1 MLQAGCADVVG
12 FGTFN
17 KFIRAT
23 SQHWPGPILV
33 PAFLRP
39 AILSEVFV
47 HRRRTKTQ
55 SKDTYQSSL
64 LTPSG
69 GVSPPL
75 ALLNPNQIDRHLSNM
90 NPEQV
95 EVLANA
101 APPGHLAES
110 NGWAEESARK
120 SGSTDVNSDTSL
132 LDAYS
137 TAVTSAVERMSP
149 SVVNIEVHQS
159 AGRTRSGEPRERQGG
174 GSGFVFTP
182 DGLIL
187 TNSHVVHDAVR
198 IVVTLT
204 DGRRMPATVI
214 GDDPAS
220 DLAVIRVNEPG
231 LTAAALGDSQRLRV
245 GQIVIAIG
253 APYGFQSTVTAGVVS
268 ALGRSLRS
276 YSGRLIDDVI
286 QTDAS
291 LNPGNSGGPL
301 VDSAGRVVG
310 VNTATI
316 LPAQGICFAIGIN
329 TAKFVASRLLR
340 DGRIRRS
347 YIGVSAQ
354 TVPVHR
360 RVVRFYD
367 LPKEMGVVVLG
378 VEENSPA
385 KRAGLRE
392 GDIIIALDGHPV
404 AGVDDLHRVLTD
416 VHVGVSSS
424 LTVLRWTEKLE
435 LKIVPEEA
443 R

>member
-1 MLQAGCADVVG
+1 MSFEDR
-12 FGTFN
+12 GTVSPSDSSD
-17 KFIRAT
+17 A
-23 SQHWPGPILV
+23 
-33 PAFLRP
+33 AFLSHSGTDQWTGESPLQGSP
-39 AILSEVFV
+39 AAS
-47 HRRRTKTQ
+47 
-55 SKDTYQSSL
+55 D
-64 LTPSG
+64 
-69 GVSPPL
+69 
-75 ALLNPNQIDRHLSNM
+75 
-90 NPEQV
+90 
-95 EVLANA
+95 A
-101 APPGHLAES
+101 A
-110 NGWAEESARK
+110 
-120 SGSTDVNSDTSL
+120 L

-137 TAVTSAVERMSP
+137 RAVTGAVERVSP

-159 AGRTRSGEPRERQGG
+159 GGRTRSGEPRERQGG

-187 TNSHVVHDAVR
+187 TNSHVVHDARR
-198 IVVTLT
+198 IDVKLS
-204 DGRRMPATVI
+204 DGRRMPASAI

-220 DLAVIRVNEPG
+220 DLAVIRVDEPG
-231 LTAAALGDSQRLRV
+231 LTAAVLGDSQQLRV
-245 GQIVIAIG
+245 GQVVIAIG

-276 YSGRLIDDVI
+276 YSGKLIDDVV

-367 LPKEMGVVVLG
+367 LTKESGALVLS

-385 KRAGLRE
+385 KRAGLRD
-392 GDIIIALDGHPV
+392 GDIVVALEGQPV
-404 AGVDDLHRVLTD
+404 AGVDDLHRLLTD
-416 VHVGVSSS
+416 VRVGVSCS
-424 LTVLRWTEKLE
+424 LVVLRHTEKLE
-435 LKIVPEEA
+435 LRVVPEEA
-443 R
+443 K

>member
-1 MLQAGCADVVG
+1 
-12 FGTFN
+12 
-17 KFIRAT
+17 
-23 SQHWPGPILV
+23 
-33 PAFLRP
+33 
-39 AILSEVFV
+39 
-47 HRRRTKTQ
+47 
-55 SKDTYQSSL
+55 
-64 LTPSG
+64 
-69 GVSPPL
+69 
-75 ALLNPNQIDRHLSNM
+75 
-90 NPEQV
+90 
-95 EVLANA
+95 
-101 APPGHLAES
+101 
-110 NGWAEESARK
+110 
-120 SGSTDVNSDTSL
+120 
-132 LDAYS
+132 
-137 TAVTSAVERMSP
+137 VTSAVERVSP
-149 SVVNIEVHQS
+149 SVVHIEVHQ
-159 AGRTRSGEPRERQGG
+159 AAVRGRSGEPREQRGG

-198 IVVTLT
+198 IGVTLA
-204 DGRRMPATVI
+204 DGRRMPATAI

-220 DLAVIRVNEPG
+220 DLAVIRLEQPRFDDGALSV
-231 LTAAALGDSQRLRV
+231 AVLGDSQRLRV
-245 GQIVIAIG
+245 GQVAIAIG

-301 VDSAGRVVG
+301 VDSAGRVIG

-340 DGRIRRS
+340 DGRLRRS

-367 LPKEMGVVVLG
+367 LPNEMGALVQS
-378 VEENSPA
+378 VEESSPA

-392 GDIIIALDGHPV
+392 GDIVVALDGQPV
-404 AGVDDLHRVLTD
+404 ARVDDLHRLLTD
-416 VHVGVSSS
+416 VRVGVSCS

-435 LKIVPEEA
+435 LKVVPEEA

>member
-1 MLQAGCADVVG
+1 MNLEESIFSTAVG
-12 FGTFN
+12 N
-17 KFIRAT
+17 SVPL
-23 SQHWPGPILV
+23 SQHDG
-33 PAFLRP
+33 
-39 AILSEVFV
+39 
-47 HRRRTKTQ
+47 
-55 SKDTYQSSL
+55 
-64 LTPSG
+64 
-69 GVSPPL
+69 
-75 ALLNPNQIDRHLSNM
+75 
-90 NPEQV
+90 
-95 EVLANA
+95 LANSGADSEHA
-101 APPGHLAES
+101 A
-110 NGWAEESARK
+110 NSAGFER
-120 SGSTDVNSDTSL
+120 DAPL

-137 TAVTSAVERMSP
+137 MAVTGAVERMSP
-149 SVVNIEVHQS
+149 SVVNIEVHQALPNG
-159 AGRTRSGEPRERQGG
+159 AGRTRSGEPQNKERRGG

-198 IVVTLT
+198 IAVTMN
-204 DGRRMPATVI
+204 DGRRMPATLI
-214 GDDPAS
+214 GDDPGS
-220 DLAVIRVNEPG
+220 DLAVIRLEQPHWGEPG
-231 LTAAALGDSQRLRV
+231 LTAAELGDSQRLRV

-385 KRAGLRE
+385 KRAGLRD
-392 GDIIIALDGHPV
+392 GDIIVALEGQPV
-404 AGVDDLHRVLTD
+404 AGVDDLHRLLTD
-416 VHVGVSSS
+416 VRVGQSCA
-424 LTVLRWTEKLE
+424 LTVLRWTDKLE
-435 LKIVPEEA
+435 LKVVPEEA

>member
-1 MLQAGCADVVG
+1 MNLEETRKGLP
-12 FGTFN
+12 T
-17 KFIRAT
+17 
-23 SQHWPGPILV
+23 
-33 PAFLRP
+33 
-39 AILSEVFV
+39 ILSHSAPLGPANEWADK
-47 HRRRTKTQ
+47 HAE
-55 SKDTYQSSL
+55 
-64 LTPSG
+64 PS
-69 GVSPPL
+69 
-75 ALLNPNQIDRHLSNM
+75 A
-90 NPEQV
+90 
-95 EVLANA
+95 
-101 APPGHLAES
+101 
-110 NGWAEESARK
+110 
-120 SGSTDVNSDTSL
+120 GSTSSTEASL

-137 TAVTSAVERMSP
+137 RAVTGAVERISP

-159 AGRTRSGEPRERQGG
+159 AGRARSGEPRERRGG

-182 DGLIL
+182 DGLII
-187 TNSHVVHDAVR
+187 TNSHVVHDSAR
-198 IVVTLT
+198 IAVTLA
-204 DGRRMPATVI
+204 DGRHMPATLI

-220 DLAVIRVNEPG
+220 DLAVIRIDEPRFDEPS
-231 LTAAALGDSQRLRV
+231 LAAASLGDSQRLRV
-245 GQIVIAIG
+245 GQVVIAIG

-301 VDSAGRVVG
+301 VDSIGRVVG

-360 RVVRFYD
+360 RLVRFYD
-367 LPKEMGVVVLG
+367 LPKETGALVLS
-378 VEENSPA
+378 VEDASPA

-392 GDIIIALDGHPV
+392 GDIIVALEGQPV
-404 AGVDDLHRVLTD
+404 AGVDDLHRLLTE
-416 VHVGVSSS
+416 VRVGVTSA
-424 LTVLRWTEKLE
+424 LTVVRYMDKLE
-435 LKIVPEEA
+435 LKIMPEEA
-443 R
+443 K

>member
-1 MLQAGCADVVG
+1 
-12 FGTFN
+12 
-17 KFIRAT
+17 
-23 SQHWPGPILV
+23 
-33 PAFLRP
+33 
-39 AILSEVFV
+39 
-47 HRRRTKTQ
+47 
-55 SKDTYQSSL
+55 
-64 LTPSG
+64 
-69 GVSPPL
+69 
-75 ALLNPNQIDRHLSNM
+75 
-90 NPEQV
+90 
-95 EVLANA
+95 
-101 APPGHLAES
+101 
-110 NGWAEESARK
+110 
-120 SGSTDVNSDTSL
+120 
-132 LDAYS
+132 
-137 TAVTSAVERMSP
+137 
-149 SVVNIEVHQS
+149 
-159 AGRTRSGEPRERQGG
+159 
-174 GSGFVFTP
+174 
-182 DGLIL
+182 
-187 TNSHVVHDAVR
+187 
-198 IVVTLT
+198 
-204 DGRRMPATVI
+204 MPATVI

-220 DLAVIRVNEPG
+220 DLAVIRLDQPHSGEPG
-231 LTAAALGDSQRLRV
+231 VTAAALGDSQKLRV

-392 GDIIIALDGHPV
+392 GDIIVALEGQPV

-416 VHVGVSSS
+416 VRVGVSCS

-435 LKIVPEEA
+435 LKVVPEEA

>member
-1 MLQAGCADVVG
+1 MNLEGR
-12 FGTFN
+12 FN
-17 KFIRAT
+17 
-23 SQHWPGPILV
+23 S
-33 PAFLRP
+33 
-39 AILSEVFV
+39 
-47 HRRRTKTQ
+47 
-55 SKDTYQSSL
+55 
-64 LTPSG
+64 
-69 GVSPPL
+69 L
-75 ALLNPNQIDRHLSNM
+75 ALPIAA
-90 NPEQV
+90 
-95 EVLANA
+95 AN
-101 APPGHLAES
+101 
-110 NGWAEESARK
+110 
-120 SGSTDVNSDTSL
+120 DISDTKQWNDTTHGSASAGSAGDSPL

-137 TAVTSAVERMSP
+137 TAVTNAVDRISP
-149 SVVNIEVHQS
+149 SVAHIAVHQA
-159 AGRTRSGEPRERQGG
+159 AGRTRSSEPRERQGG

-187 TNSHVVHDAVR
+187 TNSHVVHEASR
-198 IVVTLT
+198 IAVTLS
-204 DGRRMPATVI
+204 DGRHMPAILV
-214 GDDPAS
+214 GEDPAS
-220 DLAVIRVNEPG
+220 DLAVIRVDEPG
-231 LTAAALGDSQRLRV
+231 LVAAELGDSQSLRV
-245 GQIVIAIG
+245 GQIAIAIG

-301 VDSAGRVVG
+301 VDSAGRVIG

-316 LPAQGICFAIGIN
+316 LPAQGICFAIGIK
-329 TAKFVASRLLR
+329 TAEFVASRLLR

-354 TVPVHR
+354 TTPVHR

-367 LPKEMGVVVLG
+367 LPQEMGVVVLG

-392 GDIIIALDGHPV
+392 GDIIVALEGQPV

-416 VHVGVSSS
+416 VRVGVSCA

-435 LKIVPEEA
+435 LKVVPEEA